1 MAVRGRL
8 AVRAHPTITRRSIQE
23 RPKVRT
29 RSATYPDHETAQWAT
44 QHVVTANEQLIH
56 RWLAQSTRPRL
67 TIEASWPS
75 RSEPVG
81 RVLLQAM
88 MLAGRGSV
96 DVRAARVILKRDAS
110 RPHGFAVHA
119 TFPIY
124 L

>member
-1 MAVRGRL
+1 M
-8 AVRAHPTITRRSIQE
+8 
-23 RPKVRT
+23 RT
-29 RSATYPDHETAQWAT
+29 RSATYPDRETAQWAT
-44 QHVVTANEQLIH
+44 QQVVTANEQLVH
-56 RWLAQSTRPRL
+56 RWLAQSTCSRL

-88 MLAGRGSV
+88 MLAGREPV
-96 DVRAARVILKRDAS
+96 DVRAARVTLKRDAS
-110 RPHGFAVHA
+110 LPHGFAVHA

>member
-1 MAVRGRL
+1 M
-8 AVRAHPTITRRSIQE
+8 
-23 RPKVRT
+23 RT
-29 RSATYPDHETAQWAT
+29 RSATYPDRETAQWAT
-44 QHVVTANEQLIH
+44 QQVVTANEQIIH
-56 RWLAQSTRPRL
+56 RWLAQSTRSRL

-88 MLAGRGSV
+88 MLAGHGPIEAH
-96 DVRAARVILKRDAS
+96 AARVVLKRDAS
-110 RPHGFAVHA
+110 RPQGFAVHA

>member
-1 MAVRGRL
+1 M
-8 AVRAHPTITRRSIQE
+8 RS
-23 RPKVRT
+23 

-44 QHVVTANEQLIH
+44 QQVVNANEQVIH
-56 RWLAQSTRPRL
+56 RWLAQSTRSRL
-67 TIEASWPS
+67 TIEASWPT

-96 DVRAARVILKRDAS
+96 DVRAARVILRREPT
-110 RPHGFAVHA
+110 RPHGFTVHA
-119 TFPIY
+119 TFPVY